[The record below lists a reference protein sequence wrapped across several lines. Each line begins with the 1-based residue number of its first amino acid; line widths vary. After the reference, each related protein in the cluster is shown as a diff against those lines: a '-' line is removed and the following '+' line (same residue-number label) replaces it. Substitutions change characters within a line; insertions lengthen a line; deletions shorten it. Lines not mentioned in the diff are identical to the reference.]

1 MNFSLNHCL
10 EKYKN
15 LMTKGVGGGGRSGTG
30 GGVGVE
36 GFLLVCLN
44 LCIRIHLYP
53 VPSRYPSAY
62 EELLY
67 AEEFIE

>member
-1 MNFSLNHCL
+1 
-10 EKYKN
+10 
-15 LMTKGVGGGGRSGTG
+15 MTKGGGAVRG

-36 GFLLVCLN
+36 GFHLVCLN

-53 VPSRYPSAY
+53 VPSRYPTAY